1 VNFYY
6 FHLLSYLASSKITI
20 ASIPQRE
27 EVDKK
32 GKAITQLI
40 LASTKGDSMPE
51 EHMAFLVHLKLSPW
65 HFKPY

>member
-1 VNFYY
+1 
-6 FHLLSYLASSKITI
+6 LLPSFVELSAPSKITI

-27 EVDKK
+27 EEDKK
-32 GKAITQLI
+32 GKASIQLI

-51 EHMAFLVHLKLSPW
+51 EHVVFLVHLKLSPW